1 MEDKIINIIS
11 NTLSASA
18 TAIIPLVNRDSIVP
32 VFAAALQPML
42 SEVIIS
48 TYKQLF
54 KKDIGENACK
64 RLGFSYIKATDRA
77 NENLRK
83 GINLRKDN
91 FFEEGVVYSK
101 AKEIIEG
108 ITCCIIDDSDY
119 RKSFFLG
126 NFIGNIGFEKF
137 EMDQEYARFLLNITK
152 SLSYRQLC
160 LIAYY
165 KKYESLD
172 VSKWAKYFENE
183 STNANGLDLYTEIL
197 QLKSLNLIKRKG
209 IVSLGSDLQDS
220 ELSRSGDI
228 LYEVLSLDEIDNE
241 DINNLSTI
249 ITIIKS
255 SANSVK

>member
-1 MEDKIINIIS
+1 
-11 NTLSASA
+11 
-18 TAIIPLVNRDSIVP
+18 
-32 VFAAALQPML
+32 
-42 SEVIIS
+42 
-48 TYKQLF
+48 
-54 KKDIGENACK
+54 
-64 RLGFSYIKATDRA
+64 
-77 NENLRK
+77 
-83 GINLRKDN
+83 
-91 FFEEGVVYSK
+91 
-101 AKEIIEG
+101 
-108 ITCCIIDDSDY
+108 
-119 RKSFFLG
+119 
-126 NFIGNIGFEKF
+126 
-137 EMDQEYARFLLNITK
+137 MDQEYARFLLNITK